1 MISAVDIYQ
10 AGVLVLKISTRILG
24 VLGAFVLGYSY
35 CPEACLA
42 DGGAK
47 DLFYK
52 QQASSSAVLNTG
64 IQYWIELK
72 RAGKISNVSNKFAF
86 KSGDNIRIHV
96 KSNVDAFAYVML
108 KEGSSGEQSVLFP
121 DPHFHDNNKLKA
133 GQDYSLPQE
142 GYMAF
147 DQNPGTEKVL
157 LLLSRTAID
166 ANKFLADKTKKHVLI
181 AAAPSGAKDLIPG
194 SVVLAYSKQDSAIA
208 NQLPDK
214 PTTGGDESSPLV
226 SAAAQNSAASIED
239 ATTTLVQRDP
249 NQVLSI
255 DLALMH
261 QP

>member
-1 MISAVDIYQ
+1 MRN
-10 AGVLVLKISTRILG
+10 STRILG
-24 VLGAFVLGYSY
+24 ILGAFVLGYSF
-35 CPEACLA
+35 CPEACPA

-52 QQASSSAVLNTG
+52 QQTSSSLVINTG

-72 RAGKISNVSNKFAF
+72 RAGKVSNVSNKFAF

-96 KSNVDAFAYVML
+96 KSNVDAFAYIVL

-121 DPHFHDNNKLKA
+121 DTHFHDNNKLKA

-157 LLLSRTAID
+157 LLLSRTPID
-166 ANKFLADKTKKHVLI
+166 SNKFLADKTKKHVLI
-181 AAAPSGAKDLIPG
+181 AAAPNGAKDLIPG
-194 SVVLAYSKQDSAIA
+194 SVVLAYAKQDAPVL
-208 NQLPDK
+208 NQIPDK
-214 PTTGGDESSPLV
+214 PTGESNNGSILASNS
-226 SAAAQNSAASIED
+226 SANLATSIED
-239 ATTTLVQRDP
+239 ATTTLVQKDP